1 MLRLEGPLNW
11 GINSQSQN
19 VMISDSW
26 WKQWQC
32 RSERER
38 TSTVSVGFIGS
49 HPFHSRLLQVVPE
62 ARIATAA
69 RLQRPGFHGRNPWC
83 QARSEGLGMFR
94 VPVGSRFRAMVEK
107 HFLKRLWS
115 GILTK
120 WEIWL
125 CFFTSPG
132 DLGRWGDVE
141 LQIIFLMMKLIMT
154 QWILVYPI
162 DKIWQTQSEL
172 EAISAV
178 VFSSGF
184 VLKCGYN
191 PRFQLEVGKML
202 SFSFLSSEFW
212 GLPGLSKIFSQAQVD
227 LAPFLHIN
235 FRFRIHRRPLKGTS
249 RESRVSGRSEWN
261 WERGNTRKH
270 DTNSPCN
277 DDEMKWSRQPVIII
291 E

>member
-38 TSTVSVGFIGS
+38 TSTVWVGFIGS

-120 WEIWL
+120 WEI
-125 CFFTSPG
+125 FFCVWNQSWR
-132 DLGRWGDVE
+132 LGSVGWCGAPNNFFNDETHYDAVDFGVPYWQN
-141 LQIIFLMMKLIMT
+141 LTNPIWVGSDFCCGFLK
-154 QWILVYPI
+154 WVC
-162 DKIWQTQSEL
+162 SE
-172 EAISAV
+172 
-178 VFSSGF
+178 
-184 VLKCGYN
+184 
-191 PRFQLEVGKML
+191 M
-202 SFSFLSSEFW
+202 
-212 GLPGLSKIFSQAQVD
+212 
-227 LAPFLHIN
+227 
-235 FRFRIHRRPLKGTS
+235 
-249 RESRVSGRSEWN
+249 RV
-261 WERGNTRKH
+261 
-270 DTNSPCN
+270 
-277 DDEMKWSRQPVIII
+277 
-291 E
+291 